1 MIIPLKDVDKRF
13 KGQEISLE
21 GGNEEDIFLVDWAV
35 EEGLIIPDDDM
46 LLHRKADLAI
56 NHLIDLGYTFIEI

>member
-35 EEGLIIPDDDM
+35 EEGLTITDDDM
-46 LLHRKADLAI
+46 LLHKKADLAI
-56 NHLIDLGYTFIEI
+56 NHLIDLGFTFIEI